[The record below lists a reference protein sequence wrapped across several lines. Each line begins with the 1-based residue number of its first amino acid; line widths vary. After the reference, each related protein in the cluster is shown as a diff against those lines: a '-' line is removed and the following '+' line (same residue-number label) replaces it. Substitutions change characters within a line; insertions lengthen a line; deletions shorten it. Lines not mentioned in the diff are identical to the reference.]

1 MKRGTCD
8 CRAAFRSTQCRYDG
22 RLSIGFGQFLLFH
35 KMWLQRYG
43 ARSPHSV
50 GRDLRYF
57 LLESSSAGSGFG
69 SSGWPKV
76 APQTTAYPHPFAA
89 R

>member
-8 CRAAFRSTQCRYDG
+8 CRAAFRSTQCWYDG

-43 ARSPHSV
+43 ARSSPFSGTGFTVFSV
-50 GRDLRYF
+50 GELLCGKRFRILR
-57 LLESSSAGSGFG
+57 LA
-69 SSGWPKV
+69 
-76 APQTTAYPHPFAA
+76 
-89 R
+89 